1 MLKKLSISSSSFVL
15 PNHPAWNSLA
25 KKFSLDFKYVGN
37 FSQSLLS
44 KNVND
49 IIVCILF
56 ISDLYDENLG
66 SNKSESGINE
76 INNSIINLIK
86 KKAEITKVPMIFAV
100 SGLASFNIISSVFEK
115 PLAEKIYEDFL
126 NKLFL
131 LQKKYSNIYILNLDY
146 SFSNFGAY
154 KIFDKRN
161 WYLANCRVSTSG
173 LEVIVKDIN
182 KVLNRIYHPARKLLV
197 LDCDNTL
204 WGGVIGEEG
213 IKSIKLGEDG
223 LGKAFMDFQKT
234 IKHLSNNGT
243 LLAVC
248 SKNNEVDVLDVF
260 ENHKSMQIK
269 KKDITSFK
277 VNWDE
282 KFINIKKISEELNLS
297 LDSFAYWDDNPFERD
312 KVKKSLPEVLTI
324 TPADEV
330 VNWPDQ
336 LRALEDFAKFNFTD
350 EDKKKAYQYKIRS
363 KFISAKSKVIDEDSY
378 LKSIK
383 LKAKKIKINSS
394 TISRAVQMTQKTNQF
409 NLRTARYTQKDIEKL
424 QKNKKNI
431 IFLVNLEDVYG
442 DHGIVGLIIGK
453 HLNKESIFLD
463 TFLISCRVLG
473 RNLESW
479 MLRELK
485 RSAKKFKYLDIYAE
499 YIKTKKNVI
508 AKEVLTKHSFK
519 KISKNKKEKVL
530 SNIKLQDELYY
541 SKIKNIDNFKATVYD

>member
-1 MLKKLSISSSSFVL
+1 MIMLKKLSISSSSFVL

-204 WGGVIGEEG
+204 WGGVIGEDG
-213 IKSIKLGEDG
+213 IKLSGGQKQRLCIARAIYKNRNILVFDEATNSLDEESE
-223 LGKAFMDFQKT
+223 LKIINNFREIFKEKIIIFVTHRTNILKKFDKT
-234 IKHLSNNGT
+234 II
-243 LLAVC
+243 
-248 SKNNEVDVLDVF
+248 F
-260 ENHKSMQIK
+260 K
-269 KKDITSFK
+269 KK
-277 VNWDE
+277 
-282 KFINIKKISEELNLS
+282 
-297 LDSFAYWDDNPFERD
+297 
-312 KVKKSLPEVLTI
+312 
-324 TPADEV
+324 
-330 VNWPDQ
+330 
-336 LRALEDFAKFNFTD
+336 
-350 EDKKKAYQYKIRS
+350 
-363 KFISAKSKVIDEDSY
+363 
-378 LKSIK
+378 
-383 LKAKKIKINSS
+383 
-394 TISRAVQMTQKTNQF
+394 
-409 NLRTARYTQKDIEKL
+409 
-424 QKNKKNI
+424 
-431 IFLVNLEDVYG
+431 
-442 DHGIVGLIIGK
+442 
-453 HLNKESIFLD
+453 
-463 TFLISCRVLG
+463 
-473 RNLESW
+473 
-479 MLRELK
+479 
-485 RSAKKFKYLDIYAE
+485 
-499 YIKTKKNVI
+499 
-508 AKEVLTKHSFK
+508 
-519 KISKNKKEKVL
+519 
-530 SNIKLQDELYY
+530 
-541 SKIKNIDNFKATVYD
+541 